1 MSCRKSLL
9 LSVLLSLG
17 LGAFMVSLALGYLP
31 REPGEKYAV
40 LRVDAAY
47 PDKLIGDALSGGLGG
62 RYPPITNY
70 LSESTQWVFLDDF
83 GALVRIPLEEYRERI
98 ETFDPRDDGYAQRLQ
113 AFFVRDGKRLFFIPF
128 SRELM
133 RGAFKTTRTDTLLN
147 RVLSTLSAW
156 WNTSGIGFGK
166 PPGIVHFEQSLTAAL
181 GDIPFSIEYLGH
193 AEQPLLFY
201 CILFALA
208 AVVSLVLSDAPLIT
222 AALFPSLGAF
232 VCAGPLG
239 LTLAAALTALFSA
252 LTQPLRELL
261 VSLRYRYKDRPT
273 KRPWF
278 LSLVYALLYGIL
290 CYMGKI
296 PPVLGIMDLVC
307 CFAVFWASLFAES
320 NQGKAQDHVR
330 FTPVTIME
338 EHPAFFPRTIIP
350 FALVSFQALLI
361 PRMLGN
367 VNPYHQPASLEDHF
381 LCVIDA
387 AEYERHAMF
396 QASFSITPL
405 GDGDVHA
412 STYVRYYIGADGLIA
427 HTRAYTQAIPV
438 YDDSDKKDKIQKN
451 QEIPPFPLA
460 GLMEFL
466 GNSAHTH
473 AEHVPGSNTTE
484 APEFIPEALVLGF
497 CIPAIFQRKQG
508 KGKKKKMLVYNDK
521 RIAA

>member
-9 LSVLLSLG
+9 LAVLLSLG
-17 LGAFMVSLALGYLP
+17 LGACMVSLALGYLP

-40 LRVDAAY
+40 LRVDASY
-47 PDKLIGDALSGGLGG
+47 PDKLIGDTLSGGLGG

-83 GALVRIPLEEYRERI
+83 GALAQIPLEEYRERI

-133 RGAFKTTRTDTLLN
+133 RGAFKTTRTDIHG
-147 RVLSTLSAW
+147 VLSTLSAW
-156 WNTSGIGFGK
+156 WNTSGIGLGK
-166 PPGIVHFEQSLTAAL
+166 PPGIVYFEQSLTAAL
-181 GDIPFSIEYLGH
+181 GDIPFSIEYLGR
-193 AEQPLLFY
+193 AEEPLLFY

-208 AVVSLVLSDAPLIT
+208 AVVSLFLSDAPLIT

-261 VSLRYRYKDRPT
+261 VSLRYGYKDRPA

-278 LSLVYALLYGIL
+278 LSLVYVLLYGIL
-290 CYMGKI
+290 CCMGKI

-320 NQGKAQDHVR
+320 NQGKDHVR

-350 FALVSFQALLI
+350 FALVSFQALLV

-387 AEYERHAMF
+387 TEYERHAMF

-405 GDGDVHA
+405 GDGDA
-412 STYVRYYIGADGLIA
+412 STYVRYYIGEDGLI
-427 HTRAYTQAIPV
+427 TGAYTQALPV
-438 YDDSDKKDKIQKN
+438 YDDIDKKDKNQKK

-466 GNSAHTH
+466 GNSAHTDAQH
-473 AEHVPGSNTTE
+473 APGSNTTE
-484 APEFIPEALVLGF
+484 VPEFIPETLVLGF